1 MTRKKYAEGCFK
13 LPYLINRPMQLQVF
27 GRPSQIMGGLFKF
40 IDGVTN
46 ENCEGGKRGDAA
58 LIVAHVNEVRD

>member
-1 MTRKKYAEGCFK
+1 MDCGVCLAQTK
-13 LPYLINRPMQLQVF
+13 LVCQVF

-40 IDGVTN
+40 IDGVNN

-58 LIVAHVNEVRD
+58 LIVAHVNEVGDHIGW